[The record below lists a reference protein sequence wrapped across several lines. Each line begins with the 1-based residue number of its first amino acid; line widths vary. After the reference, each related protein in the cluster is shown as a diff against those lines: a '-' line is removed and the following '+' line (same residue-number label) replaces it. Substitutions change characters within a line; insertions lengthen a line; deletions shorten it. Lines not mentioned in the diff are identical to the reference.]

1 MRFRIPEK
9 RWLWIRFG
17 EAVVTLLL
25 VGVMLTAAPRPEAVR
40 LHSYNEIK
48 SEGTLHVGVLM
59 NPMEY
64 YIHQGKVGGF
74 SFELCQQLCDSLQ
87 LKACFHVYYTSED
100 IHRALMRNDIDLLAA
115 AEEQTP
121 ENRAFFAYT
130 RPLFVTD
137 VVCLR
142 HRHPKNDTVT
152 DFGMVFSPLFDRQAA
167 WTKHL
172 HPQWK
177 MHVYS
182 ASVDQ
187 LLEVM
192 EQCEGPEATLV
203 HGLCWRTYAALF
215 PHLEPMDTL
224 PGIHALCWAVR
235 RGNDSLLT
243 AVNTFLQTVAAQK
256 GYARL
261 KRKYTDPQSNER
273 NLFALNVRHTPFGS
287 ISRYDDILKKYG
299 AEHGVDWR
307 LLAALIYQE
316 SKFRTDVTGRGNTF
330 GLMQFVP
337 ATGSRFGVHA
347 GSTPAQQ
354 IEAGCR
360 YVDVLRRKIIRAGV
374 EDSLQRVPM
383 VIAAYNAGGGHL
395 TDAIA
400 LAREVEGLDPDRWE
414 GGVKEALLLLGERK
428 YNRLPVVQHGGYHG
442 GRHTIR
448 YVKSVL
454 ERTAHYKAVVERD
467 SLMEIR

>member
-1 MRFRIPEK
+1 MRLRTPEK

-17 EAVVTLLL
+17 EAVVTSLL
-25 VGVMLTAAPRPEAVR
+25 VGLMLTAAPRTEAVR
-40 LHSYNEIK
+40 LHSYHEIK
-48 SEGTLHVGVLM
+48 SEGALHVGVLM

-74 SFELCQQLCDSLQ
+74 SYELCQQLCDSLQ

-100 IHRALMRNDIDLLAA
+100 IHWALLRNDIDLLAA
-115 AEEQTP
+115 AEVEIP
-121 ENRAFFAYT
+121 ENHAFFAYT

-137 VVCLR
+137 VVCVR
-142 HRHPKNDTVT
+142 HRCPDCDSIT
-152 DFGMVFSPLFDRQAA
+152 DFGMVFTPLFERQAA
-167 WTKHL
+167 RIKRRYPSWKLHL
-172 HPQWK
+172 
-177 MHVYS
+177 YS
-182 ASVDQ
+182 ASADQ

-192 EQCEGPEATLV
+192 EQQGRPDATLV
-203 HGLCWRTYAALF
+203 YGFYWRANAALY
-215 PHLEPMDTL
+215 PHLEAWDTL
-224 PGIHALCWAVR
+224 PGSFPLRWAVR
-235 RGNDSLLT
+235 QGNDTLLA
-243 AVNTFLQTVAAQK
+243 AVNAFLQTVAVQK

-273 NLFALNVRHTPFGS
+273 NRFALNVRHTPFGS

-337 ATGSRFGVHA
+337 STGSRFGVHA

-374 EDSLQRVPM
+374 QDSLQRVPM
-383 VIAAYNAGGGHL
+383 VVAAYNAGGGHL

-400 LAREVEGLDPDRWE
+400 LAREMEGLDPNRWE
-414 GGVKEALLLLGERK
+414 GGVTEALLLLGERK

-454 ERTAHYKAVVERD
+454 ERTAHYQAVVNRD
-467 SLMEIR
+467 SLMEIK